1 MWPQIPEDLA
11 PLSAAQVEALR
22 GEIAAAALAVQGN
35 PASTPEDVQT
45 ALQMLQTR
53 AQLATV
59 VAEKRVAEQ
68 NTAALAAA
76 TAALADEQEAE
87 QPEPVTET
95 STEGDPESTEA
106 STGAGTLAPVVTT
119 TMGVTP
125 QAPSAPVKP
134 ARRGAS
140 TYLRAVNGKPGAS
153 FESWAELAAA
163 VVATAEAA
171 MGAQTKIEV
180 AQIRGEYP
188 EDRRLSDSLAL
199 RTEILNGL
207 TDDSELTA
215 AYCAPA
221 TPYYGISCMNTTR
234 RPVFNSLPG
243 FQETRMRVSIMP
255 SPSLSDITS
264 GYGIWEDTDDDNPS
278 AIKDCAEITCGSPTE
293 YKMYGIWRCLKVKNL
308 TAMSYPELVEAF
320 LNRLAAAH
328 ARLAETTLLEAMA
341 AGTTS
346 IDGRLLG
353 YGGATSIL
361 TQIMEYLALYQE
373 TQRWDLSGP
382 VEGWSHR
389 IYLTAIKVDIARR
402 RQTDGKP
409 PRIVSDEEVNRM
421 FADAGVNMHWFI
433 DTPSWAIAIP
443 SVATGGNLN
452 LLPQSMPIL
461 LAPRGKFALMDRA
474 QLSIGVAPGGL
485 YRDTRTNEDNSFR
498 FFFENFEG
506 VVNTNTCPAHILEIP
521 VCWNGAQIDDIV
533 INCQGGDEAGYQS

>member
-1 MWPQIPEDLA
+1 MWPQIPTDLA
-11 PLSAAQVEALR
+11 PLSADAVEALR
-22 GEIAAAALAVQGN
+22 GEIAAAALAVQTS
-35 PASTPEDVQT
+35 PESTPDDVRT
-45 ALQMLQTR
+45 ALEMLSTR
-53 AQLATV
+53 ATLATV
-59 VAEKRVAEQ
+59 VATKRADEAAA
-68 NTAALAAA
+68 AALATAVA
-76 TAALADEQEAE
+76 TLADEP
-87 QPEPVTET
+87 QPEPE
-95 STEGDPESTEA
+95 PEPAEEPA
-106 STGAGTLAPVVTT
+106 AEAGTTPATFSAPAVTT
-119 TMGVTP
+119 SMGITTP
-125 QAPSAPVKP
+125 EPAPKPSRRLAASYLSSVGGRKP
-134 ARRGAS
+134 AGE
-140 TYLRAVNGKPGAS
+140 S
-153 FESWAELAAA
+153 FESWSELAAEL
-163 VVATAEAA
+163 VDTATASLGASRRLDVAA
-171 MGAQTKIEV
+171 
-180 AQIRGEYP
+180 IRGKYDES
-188 EDRRLSDSLAL
+188 RQLGDSKAL
-199 RTEILNGL
+199 RVEVLNGL
-207 TDDSELTA
+207 ADDDELTA
-215 AYCAPA
+215 AFCAPA

-255 SPSLSDITS
+255 SPSLSDITG

-278 AIKDCAEITCGSPTE
+278 AVKDCATITCGSPTE

-382 VEGWSHR
+382 VEGWAHR

-443 SVATGGNLN
+443 TVATAGNLN

-474 QLSIGVAPGGL
+474 QLTIGVAPSGL
-485 YRDTRTNEDNSFR
+485 YRDTTTNEDNSFR

-506 VVNTNTCPAHILEIP
+506 IVNTNTCPAHILEIP

-533 INCQGGDEAGYQS
+533 INCQGGDETGFQS

>member
-22 GEIAAAALAVQGN
+22 GEIATAALAVQSN
-35 PASTPEDVQT
+35 PQSTPEDIQT
-45 ALQMLQTR
+45 ALSMLQRR
-53 AQLATV
+53 AELAA
-59 VAEKRVAEQ
+59 VAAQKRTDER
-68 NTAALAAA
+68 AAADLAAA
-76 TAALADEQEAE
+76 TAALADEPAQE
-87 QPEPVTET
+87 PTEPTEPTET
-95 STEGDPESTEA
+95 AEPTGSTEA
-106 STGAGTLAPVVTT
+106 ATGATANTPAVTT
-119 TMGVTP
+119 QMGLTP
-125 QAPSAPVKP
+125 TAPAAPAAP
-134 ARRGAS
+134 TRRGAS
-140 TYLRAVNGKPGAS
+140 TYLRATNGES
-153 FESWAELAAA
+153 FESWTALAAEA
-163 VVATAEAA
+163 LSVAEASF
-171 MGAQTKIEV
+171 GAQKKIEV
-180 AQIRGEYP
+180 ARIQGEYP
-188 EDRRLSDSLAL
+188 EDRQLGASRAL
-199 RTEILNGL
+199 RAEVLNRL
-207 TDDSELTA
+207 TDDDELTA

-221 TPYYGISCMNTTR
+221 TPYYGISCMNTNR

-255 SPSLSDITS
+255 SPSLSDITG

-320 LNRLAAAH
+320 LNRLAAAQ

-341 AGTTS
+341 AGCTS

-373 TQRWDLSGP
+373 TQRWDLPNG
-382 VEGWSHR
+382 VDGWAHR

-409 PRIVSDEEVNRM
+409 PRIVSDDEVNRM
-421 FADAGVNMHWFI
+421 FADVGVNMHWFI
-433 DTPSWAIAIP
+433 DTPSWAVAIP
-443 SVATGGNLN
+443 SVATGGKLN

-461 LAPRGKFALMDRA
+461 LAQRGKFALMDRGYTG
-474 QLSIGVAPGGL
+474 IGIAPSGI

-498 FFFENFEG
+498 FFFESFEG
-506 VVNTNTCPAHILEIP
+506 IVNTNTCPAHILEIP
-521 VCWNGAQIDDIV
+521 VCWNGAQIDDV
-533 INCQGGDEAGYQS
+533 LINCQGGDETGYQS

>member
-11 PLSAAQVEALR
+11 PLSSAQVEALR
-22 GEIAAAALAVQGN
+22 GEIATAALAVQSN
-35 PASTPEDVQT
+35 PESSDEDVQT
-45 ALQMLQTR
+45 ALAMLQTR

-59 VAEKRVAEQ
+59 VAEKRAAEAQ
-68 NTAALAAA
+68 REALGAAAAALAAEQA
-76 TAALADEQEAE
+76 TGPTEPAE
-87 QPEPVTET
+87 SGEPTE
-95 STEGDPESTEA
+95 PSTEA
-106 STGAGTLAPVVTT
+106 AASGAASQAPAVTT
-119 TMGVTP
+119 QMGVTP
-125 QAPSAPVKP
+125 AAAPAAPARP
-134 ARRGAS
+134 ERRGAS
-140 TYLRAVNGKPGAS
+140 TYLRANGGAT
-153 FESWAELAAA
+153 FESWADLAAEA
-163 VVATAEAA
+163 LATAQRSF
-171 MGAQTKIEV
+171 GAQSQIEV
-180 AQIRGEYP
+180 ARIQGEYP
-188 EDRRLSDSLAL
+188 EDRQLGDSRAL
-199 RTEILNGL
+199 RVEVLNRL
-207 TDDSELTA
+207 TDDDELTA

-221 TPYYGISCMNTTR
+221 TPYYGISCMNTNR

-255 SPSLSDITS
+255 SPSLSDITG

-320 LNRLAAAH
+320 LNRLAAAQ

-341 AGTTS
+341 AGCTS
-346 IDGRLLG
+346 IDGSLLG

-373 TQRWDLSGP
+373 TQRWDLSGD
-382 VEGWSHR
+382 VEGWAHR

-421 FADAGVNMHWFI
+421 FADVGVNMHWFI
-433 DTPSWAIAIP
+433 DTPSWAVAIP
-443 SVATGGNLN
+443 SVATGGKLN

-461 LAPRGKFALMDRA
+461 LAQRGKFALMDRGYTG
-474 QLSIGVAPGGL
+474 IGVAPSGI

-498 FFFENFEG
+498 FFFESFEG
-506 VVNTNTCPAHILEIP
+506 IVNTNTCPAHILEIP
-521 VCWNGAQIDDIV
+521 VCWNGAQIDDV
-533 INCQGGDEAGYQS
+533 LINCQGGDETGYQS